1 MGAMPSWKNI
11 LTRIQEQNLEKAPP
25 HVAALNLYAGRLT
38 EVGDGHIVY
47 EWDVNPDYMNPVAVF
62 GGYLATLADQTC
74 SFALMTQLSDDKNFT
89 TSDLQM
95 HFFRP
100 VTKGTIHCEGRV
112 LNMSKSQAYVEATF
126 TNDEGK
132 LVLKARAVER
142 LLSA

>member
-1 MGAMPSWKNI
+1 MPSWKNI
-11 LTRIQEQNLEKAPP
+11 LKRIQDQDIEKAPP
-25 HVAALNLYAGRLT
+25 HVHALNLYAGRLS
-38 EVGDGHIVY
+38 EVEEGRIVY
-47 EWDVNPDYMNPVAVF
+47 EWEVNPDYMNPAAVF

-74 SFALMTQLSDDKNFT
+74 SFALMTELEDDKNFT

-100 VTKGTIHCEGRV
+100 VTKGTIRCEGRV
-112 LNMSKSQAYVEATF
+112 LNRSKTQAYVEATF

-142 LLSA
+142 ILAA